1 MRKILGWLVIVGIL
15 LIAVTLVRNIAHA
28 QYTNTQHIVGVESQ
42 DRHAIPVMVFWHTD
56 SLKVT
61 SVGWV
66 DIKGDSLLIIKDIA
80 DDGDA
85 RNFTAIPKSAV
96 DSVSLL
102 KPVQTAIFKK
112 PPIGG

>member
-1 MRKILGWLVIVGIL
+1 MRKVLGWLVIIGL
-15 LIAVTLVRNIAHA
+15 LLLVVTFVRNVAGQSIR
-28 QYTNTQHIVGVESQ
+28 GVESQ
-42 DRHAIPVMVFWHTD
+42 DRHAIPAMVFWHTD

-66 DIKGDSLLIIKDIA
+66 DIKGDTLLIIKDIA
-80 DDGDA
+80 DDGNA

-102 KPVQTAIFKK
+102 KPVQTAVFKK